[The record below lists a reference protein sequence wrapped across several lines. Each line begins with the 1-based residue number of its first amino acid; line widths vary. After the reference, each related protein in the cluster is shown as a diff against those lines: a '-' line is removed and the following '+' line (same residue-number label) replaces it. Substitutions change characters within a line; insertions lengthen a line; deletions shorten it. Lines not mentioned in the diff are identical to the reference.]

1 MNNTWSDIAD
11 CLRREIA
18 EYGALYGFYEEQQT
32 RLFKHDAEAV
42 LRLSGDIEVQV
53 RVLHDCRRERE
64 AAVSGFA
71 NAHGQPTGATIRS
84 LLPLVPADARPL
96 LEALVNEINVLI
108 HRLRRISRHNHMLL
122 ARKVEL
128 QQQMLRQ
135 MLPGTFSQTY
145 SPKGRLSMTM
155 SSPMAALRTTG

>member
-1 MNNTWSDIAD
+1 MNYTWNEIAE
-11 CLRREIA
+11 CLRHEVA
-18 EYGALYGFYEEQQT
+18 EYGALYGYYEEQQK
-32 RLFKHDAEAV
+32 RLFKHDADAV

-64 AAVSGFA
+64 TVVSGFA
-71 NAHGQPTGATIRS
+71 NANGQPTGATIRS
-84 LLPLVPADARPL
+84 LLPSVPPDARPL
-96 LEALVNEINVLI
+96 IEALINEINVLI

-122 ARKVEL
+122 SRKVEL

-145 SPKGRLSMTM
+145 SPKGRVSMTM
-155 SSPMAALRTTG
+155 SSPMAALRISG

>member
-11 CLRREIA
+11 CLRHEIA

-64 AAVSGFA
+64 TAVSGFA

-145 SPKGRLSMTM
+145 SPKGRLSMTV